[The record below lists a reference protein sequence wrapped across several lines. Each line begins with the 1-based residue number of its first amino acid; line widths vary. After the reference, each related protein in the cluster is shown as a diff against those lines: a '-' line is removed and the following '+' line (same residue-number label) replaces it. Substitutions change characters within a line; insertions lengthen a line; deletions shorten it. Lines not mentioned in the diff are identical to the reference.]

1 EQYSLYFK
9 DQFNSIISQFE
20 KNKIILPYNA
30 TCCQSNKIN
39 KEIKR
44 SLLSPRQ
51 KDCAKLLLQ
60 GMSYKEIGKI
70 LQLSARTV
78 ETHVNQLKTKLG
90 CDNKAELI
98 LQLNGMITR

>member
-1 EQYSLYFK
+1 
-9 DQFNSIISQFE
+9 
-20 KNKIILPYNA
+20 
-30 TCCQSNKIN
+30 CCHRNKIN
-39 KEIKR
+39 KELKK

-70 LQLSARTV
+70 LQLSTRTV
-78 ETHVNQLKTKLG
+78 ETHVNQLKTKLE

-98 LQLNGMITR
+98 IQLNGIITR